1 METVRRILVHVCKD
15 RAAPNRAHFLQS
27 VTGQFSDGAD
37 EAKVNWSLETNQFV
51 LSKGQK
57 TGSVLLKRPAF
68 CPIKH
73 LSVSEAA
80 AIPLDIQQRG
90 VDVGVAVL
98 LQSADQ
104 RVLLTRRSLNLRVFP
119 NIWVPPGGHMEP
131 DETVT
136 NHRSVSIQSNPIH
149 TVSVSVCVCVCVCV
163 CVAPGCRPQGVA
175 RGNGRSPGIRGRLS
189 NDTGTVG
196 GPPLRHHVVSYVL
209 VLSPLTHLQLQATL
223 RPSPAE
229 VSACVWVDAPLGG
242 AIVSSVDGEE
252 GEVRGDDLPS
262 SVSAW
267 EVTAGG
273 ALSVSMLPLSVLL
286 SRAPVSGPDVER
298 VSTGTKFA
306 LELWLKSLETCDL
319 GVPGLTC
326 DH

>member
-131 DETVT
+131 DETLLDAGLRELREETGVVLASEDVSPT
-136 NHRSVSIQSNPIH
+136 ILGLWESVYP
-149 TVSVSVCVCVCVCV
+149 
-163 CVAPGCRPQGVA
+163 PF
-175 RGNGRSPGIRGRLS
+175 LS
-189 NDTGTVG
+189 S